1 MRLLRHGYLKKAIDW
16 RVGLLLTLFY
26 AACEETEDPSDPLLC
41 TDELITIG
49 IEVKGGSLDHFY
61 TLQIATGDTIEV
73 STPVFQDSVY
83 PVLNDQNQDL
93 LLQGE
98 QDFEFIGKQGDS
110 VVVRELFVIK
120 SDGCHVV
127 KVSGVESVTL

>member
-1 MRLLRHGYLKKAIDW
+1 MKLLRHMYVKKAIDW
-16 RVGLLLTLFY
+16 RVGLILTLFC
-26 AACEETEDPSDPLLC
+26 AACEETEDPMDPLIC

-49 IEVKGGSLDHFY
+49 LEVRGGSLDSYY
-61 TLQIATGDTIEV
+61 TLQTSIGDTLEV

-93 LLQGE
+93 LLEGE
-98 QDFEFIGKQGDS
+98 EDFEFIGIQQDS
-110 VVVRELFVIK
+110 VVIREPFVIK

-127 KVSGVESVTL
+127 KVSGVEFVSL